1 MNSDQSLE
9 RLLGLIANIGK
20 VVDGLPA
27 TSFGAHVSSRLARCC
42 TSLAANYQSARDAQ
56 NGAVFISL
64 LSACHGKIQEA
75 QALVKLILKSNPNAD
90 GPTRA
95 IIDESRELCIILA
108 RSIVAAKE
116 SAADSETVPAGA
128 ELRH

>member
-20 VVDGLPA
+20 IVDALPT
-27 TSFGAHVSSRLARCC
+27 TSFGAHVSARLARCC

-75 QALVKLILKSNPNAD
+75 QALVKLLLKSNPNAD
-90 GPTRA
+90 GPVQ
-95 IIDESRELCIILA
+95 IVLDEARELCVILA

-116 SAADSETVPAGA
+116 STPVPETVTAG
-128 ELRH
+128 ELQN